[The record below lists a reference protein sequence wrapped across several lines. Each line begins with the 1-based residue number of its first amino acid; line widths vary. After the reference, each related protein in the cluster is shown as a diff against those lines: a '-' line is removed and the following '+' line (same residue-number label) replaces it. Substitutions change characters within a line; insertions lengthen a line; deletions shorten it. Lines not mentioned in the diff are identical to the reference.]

1 MLITYSAWSYLP
13 VLESRSVAR
22 CIFMWSCKAIKIY
35 AGFYVAGLL
44 SLAHPIDDVNG
55 WLVGGV
61 KLRERS
67 LGKAK
72 NYAEAVIEAH
82 DMIYYIGVTSLSMC
96 GRSGGGTR
104 LDCG

>member
-1 MLITYSAWSYLP
+1 MPITYNAWSYLP

-22 CIFMWSCKAIKIY
+22 CIFMWPCKANKIY
-35 AGFYVAGLL
+35 AGLL
-44 SLAHPIDDVNG
+44 SLAYPIDDVNG

-72 NYAEAVIEAH
+72 NYAETVIEAH
-82 DMIYYIGVTSLSMC
+82 DMIYYIGETSLSMC
-96 GRSGGGTR
+96 GRSGGGTC